1 MTRRLAAYTR
11 LSTWTHPVY
20 PCFRTLV
27 TIVIAGFVLLLLS
40 LAVVMPQ
47 TAPQAALSAG
57 RFLVAAEHLRDLNF
71 AQTVVLLLNYGER
84 GARGVIINRRSN
96 VKLAAVFPRI
106 SGLHQRPDT
115 VYLGGPVS
123 RNQLLILLRADGPR
137 RGAEH
142 VVDDVYLSSS
152 QQVLVEALNRGSA
165 EAPVHVYAGYAGWA
179 PGQLDHEVARGD
191 WHVLPADAET
201 VFSETP
207 GKVWRELIEK
217 GAVQWL

>member
-1 MTRRLAAYTR
+1 MTRRVAVCTRSCRFR
-11 LSTWTHPVY
+11 LSLTMAA
-20 PCFRTLV
+20 
-27 TIVIAGFVLLLLS
+27 AGLAVFLLS
-40 LAVVMPQ
+40 FSVATPQ

-57 RFLVAAEHLRDLNF
+57 RFLVAGEHLRDPNF
-71 AQTVVLLLNYGER
+71 AKTVVLLLNYGER
-84 GARGVIINRRSN
+84 GARGIIINRRTD
-96 VKLAAVFPRI
+96 VKLATVFPRI

-115 VYLGGPVS
+115 VYIGGPVA

-142 VVDDVYLSSS
+142 VVDDIHVSTRR
-152 QQVLVEALNRGSA
+152 QVLVDAMNEGDATASVR
-165 EAPVHVYAGYAGWA
+165 VYAGYAGWA

-191 WHVLPADAET
+191 WHVLPADAAT

-207 GKVWRELIEK
+207 RDVWQELIDK

>member
-1 MTRRLAAYTR
+1 MA
-11 LSTWTHPVY
+11 V
-20 PCFRTLV
+20 
-27 TIVIAGFVLLLLS
+27 AGLVLLLLS
-40 LAVVMPQ
+40 LSAVMPQ

-57 RFLVAAEHLRDLNF
+57 RFLVAGEHLRDPNF
-71 AQTVVLLLNYGER
+71 AKTVVLLLNYGDR
-84 GARGVIINRRSN
+84 GARGIIINRRTD
-96 VKLAAVFPRI
+96 VKLATVFPRI

-115 VYLGGPVS
+115 VYIGGPVA

-142 VVDDVYLSSS
+142 VVDDIHVSIRR
-152 QQVLVEALNRGSA
+152 QVLVDAMNEGGATASVR
-165 EAPVHVYAGYAGWA
+165 VYAGYAGWA

-207 GKVWRELIEK
+207 REVWQELIDK

>member
-1 MTRRLAAYTR
+1 MARRAAVCTRNCRFNLSLTAA
-11 LSTWTHPVY
+11 V
-20 PCFRTLV
+20 
-27 TIVIAGFVLLLLS
+27 AGLVLLLLPLS
-40 LAVVMPQ
+40 AVMAQ
-47 TAPQAALSAG
+47 TAPQAALAAG
-57 RFLVAAEHLRDLNF
+57 RFLVAGEHLRDPNF
-71 AQTVVLLLNYGER
+71 AKTVVLLLNYGER

-115 VYLGGPVS
+115 VYIGGPVA
-123 RNQLLILLRADGPR
+123 RNQLLILLRADRPSR
-137 RGAEH
+137 RAEH
-142 VVDDVYLSSS
+142 VVHDIYVSTN
-152 QQVLVEALNRGSA
+152 QQVLVDALNEAGS
-165 EAPVHVYAGYAGWA
+165 VHVYAGYAGWA

-207 GKVWRELIEK
+207 REVWQQLIDK

>member
-1 MTRRLAAYTR
+1 MA
-11 LSTWTHPVY
+11 V
-20 PCFRTLV
+20 
-27 TIVIAGFVLLLLS
+27 AGLVLLLLS
-40 LAVVMPQ
+40 LSAVMPQ

-57 RFLVAAEHLRDLNF
+57 RFLVAGEHLRDPNF
-71 AQTVVLLLNYGER
+71 AKTVVLLLNYGDR
-84 GARGVIINRRSN
+84 GARGIIINRRTD
-96 VKLAAVFPRI
+96 VKLATVFPRI

-115 VYLGGPVS
+115 VYIGGPVA

-142 VVDDVYLSSS
+142 VVDDIHVSTRR
-152 QQVLVEALNRGSA
+152 QVLVDAMNEGGATASVR
-165 EAPVHVYAGYAGWA
+165 VYAGYAGWA
-179 PGQLDHEVARGD
+179 PGQLDHEVSRGD

-207 GKVWRELIEK
+207 GEVWQELIDK